1 MSRTSAVLA
10 VVALLLLSACARDEA
25 PDPELPQGSTA
36 TAPAPPSLPVLPLP
50 EEVPSQPG
58 EEGVREFVTAF
69 MDLRLAGEEERLRDY
84 LSANALG
91 QFGQNLPLT
100 SMSFTG
106 WELASLN
113 AADANSWEARVTIR
127 REDNQ
132 SEELLFV
139 GPGADADGTQRPWVV
154 RGASKP

>member
-1 MSRTSAVLA
+1 MIRFLVIG
-10 VVALLLLSACARDEA
+10 LLLLSACARDV
-25 PDPELPQGSTA
+25 PSP
-36 TAPAPPSLPVLPLP
+36 PAPEPPGASAPSLPVLPLP

-69 MDLRLAGEEERLRDY
+69 MDLRLAGEEERLRGY

-91 QFGQNLPLT
+91 QFGQDVPLT

-132 SEELLFV
+132 IEELLFI

-154 RGASKP
+154 RGAAKP